1 MGYLKAMAGLYSYS
15 YTTLGGSH
23 KKRNK
28 PCQDFSSDYTCDD
41 FSIIAV
47 SDGHGS
53 SKHFRSDVG
62 SKLAAQ
68 AGIEEVKRLLENDF
82 DFANFKDNSQKIIEG
97 LIESVYKRWIDDIS
111 NYMTENPFIK
121 EEIPKDLDEDTKE
134 KFFGT
139 DYPYYYISAYG
150 ATLMVGVMAEDY
162 YFAFH
167 IGDGKAVFLYEDG
180 KIEQSIPWDE
190 ACYINV
196 TTSLSDTNAVDN
208 FRYCYGYKTDDERFV
223 EVGVEKNTKI
233 TKKQCES
240 DNLLSNE
247 IQSKEAIEDTLEYKS
262 RKKTEC
268 IKARVM
274 AIFMGSD
281 GVDDTYRVGD
291 NEESL
296 MNLYRDFYLALMRK
310 GHMDEAKKLIEQSA
324 DKFAESGSQDDV
336 SMAGLVRVEKNDE
349 LIDYFYN
356 QHLEARKAKELEKK
370 KEQIEEK
377 TYYLTQLQTLYDEK
391 NDTFIKSKKALNRI
405 IEDNTKKI
413 REIKE
418 DYRNFDKEN
427 QKAKAQNWEEY
438 NNFLLKISDKIKE
451 KNQEIEKYEQ
461 EANKEVD
468 DNQKDLEI
476 KYFDG
481 EDNPI
486 LKVLAVLSKFK
497 SSNLLYISQ
506 DEKKYNKNR
515 KAISDYKE
523 KIRKNQEAYN
533 ARLKEMDEKGN
544 TFLKIT
550 EEKILAVKEEK
561 DKAKEKLELLMENE
575 AKEIEA
581 LGKKIN
587 MLKEEIASLKSD
599 TEN

>member
-533 ARLKEMDEKGN
+533 ARLKEMDEKEN

>member
-1 MGYLKAMAGLYSYS
+1 
-15 YTTLGGSH
+15 
-23 KKRNK
+23 
-28 PCQDFSSDYTCDD
+28 
-41 FSIIAV
+41 
-47 SDGHGS
+47 
-53 SKHFRSDVG
+53 
-62 SKLAAQ
+62 
-68 AGIEEVKRLLENDF
+68 
-82 DFANFKDNSQKIIEG
+82 
-97 LIESVYKRWIDDIS
+97 
-111 NYMTENPFIK
+111 MTENPFIK

-196 TTSLSDTNAVDN
+196 TTSLSDINAVDN

-506 DEKKYNKNR
+506 DEKRYNKNR

-533 ARLKEMDEKGN
+533 ARLKEMDEKEN

-575 AKEIEA
+575 AMEIEA

>member
-1 MGYLKAMAGLYSYS
+1 MAGLYSYS

-196 TTSLSDTNAVDN
+196 TTSLSDINAVDN

-506 DEKKYNKNR
+506 DEKRYNKNR

-533 ARLKEMDEKGN
+533 ARLKEMDEKEN

-575 AKEIEA
+575 AMEIEA